1 MAEIS
6 LTIWAFAVAISLCAG
21 LVKGVV
27 GFAMPMIMISGL
39 ASVMAPELALAL
51 LILPTLATN
60 LWQALRG
67 GVRAVWDAARH
78 HWRYLTIVCIGIL
91 ASAQLVRILPQTAL
105 FLILGIPVVGFAVSQ
120 LAGWRPRMPKSGRRA
135 FEFGIAVVAGVFGG
149 ISGVWGPPTVIYL
162 TALDIPKAE
171 SVRVQGVVYGSGA
184 LMLVAGHIRSG
195 VLTFETA
202 QASAL
207 MILPALAGL
216 AIGFRI
222 QDRIDQT
229 LFRRLTLVVLV
240 LAGLNLI
247 RRGVFGA

>member
-6 LTIWAFAVAISLCAG
+6 LMIWGVAVAITLAAG
-21 LVKGVV
+21 VVKGVV

-39 ASVMAPELALAL
+39 ASVLAPDLALAL

-60 LWQALRG
+60 LWQATRG
-67 GVRAVWDAARH
+67 GLREVWAAARI
-78 HWRYLTIVCIGIL
+78 HWRYLVIVCIGIL
-91 ASAQLVRILPQTAL
+91 AAAQLVRVLPDQL
-105 FLILGIPVVGFAVSQ
+105 MFLILGVPVVSFACLQ
-120 LAGWRPRMPKSGRRA
+120 LAGWRVRMPPRGRRA
-135 FEFGIAVVAGVFGG
+135 FEFGIACLAGLFGG

-162 TALDIPKAE
+162 TALDVPKAQ
-171 SVRVQGVVYGSGA
+171 SVRVQGVVYGTGA
-184 LMLVAGHIRSG
+184 VMLAAGHIRSG
-195 VLTFETA
+195 VLTWETA

-207 MILPALAGL
+207 MIVPALVGL

-222 QDRIDQT
+222 QDQIDQAI
-229 LFRRLTLVVLV
+229 FRRLTLVVLV